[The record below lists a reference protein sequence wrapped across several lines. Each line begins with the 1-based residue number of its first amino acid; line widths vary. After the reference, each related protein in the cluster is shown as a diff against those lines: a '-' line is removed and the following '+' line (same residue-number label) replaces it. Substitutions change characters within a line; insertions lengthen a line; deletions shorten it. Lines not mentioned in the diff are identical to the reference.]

1 MTGEGQTKNY
11 KPLLQVLVGEV
22 EVLFPVIIGHV
33 VFTCANVVTDS
44 PMDGFVDRWLLR
56 GPEFVAE
63 QLVNR
68 FRSES

>member
-1 MTGEGQTKNY
+1 MTGEGRKIND
-11 KPLLQVLVGEV
+11 KPSLQVLVGKV

-33 VFTCANVVTDS
+33 VFARANMVTDS
-44 PMDGFVDRWLLR
+44 PMDGFVDKWLLR